1 MGRRLGVLQLCVVLG
16 VPEQEAF
23 VRVEGGERH
32 VAQRV
37 AHHQVDLRVE
47 PRLDGVRARVSARV
61 RVGFR
66 ARARARVRVR
76 VRLAAAV
83 PCCGGLLTLTLT
95 TPLGLRAADAAQ
107 LSSEIGAAAA
117 SVVTPDASQ
126 VRVSVRI
133 RVRVS
138 KP

>member
-1 MGRRLGVLQLCVVLG
+1 M
-16 VPEQEAF
+16 
-23 VRVEGGERH
+23 
-32 VAQRV
+32 
-37 AHHQVDLRVE
+37 
-47 PRLDGVRARVSARV
+47 
-61 RVGFR
+61 
-66 ARARARVRVR
+66 
-76 VRLAAAV
+76 

-107 LSSEIGAAAA
+107 LASEIGAAAA

-126 VRVSVRI
+126 VSVSVRI

>member
-76 VRLAAAV
+76 VGV
-83 PCCGGLLTLTLT
+83 G
-95 TPLGLRAADAAQ
+95 
-107 LSSEIGAAAA
+107 S
-117 SVVTPDASQ
+117 
-126 VRVSVRI
+126 
-133 RVRVS
+133 
-138 KP
+138 